1 MKFRMNIIGLGL
13 SALILF
19 VMGCG
24 DQSNFQP
31 ANYEPASDNQYNAED
46 PDLFDD
52 SFVTPYACQKASSSQ
67 ISVVNQGNAKKNT
80 FLQQCAQA
88 TSGSAWCNQLVRP
101 NPDSISIFRCTYGN
115 NQVHQLINPNQNT
128 WKNAFNAVR
137 LIQELE
143 QKGFRVQ
150 LIYNWWR
157 PEPYNKNVGGAAG
170 RHPFGTSVDVRFY
183 TNAEA
188 NRAFDE
194 LCKYRKQGRIR
205 AIGHYGTN
213 ALHFGIGD
221 STGNTW
227 GRSCP

>member
-1 MKFRMNIIGLGL
+1 MKFRMNIIGLGIAVL
-13 SALILF
+13 TLF

-24 DQSNFQP
+24 DPSHFQP
-31 ANYEPASDNQYNAED
+31 INHESQSEDPYNVED

-52 SFVTPYACQKASSSQ
+52 SFVVPFACKKASSSQ
-67 ISVVNQGNAKKNT
+67 VQVVNQGNAKKDS
-80 FLQQCAQA
+80 FLRGCAQA
-88 TSGSAWCNQLVRP
+88 TGGSSWCNQLVRP
-101 NPDSISIFRCTYGN
+101 NPDSRSIFQCTYGN
-115 NQVHQLINPNQNT
+115 NQVHQLINPDEKT
-128 WKNAFNAVR
+128 WKHAFNAAK

-143 QKGFRVQ
+143 QKGFRVK
-150 LIYNWWR
+150 IVYNWWR

-170 RHPFGTSVDVRFY
+170 RHPFGTSVDVRFF

-188 NRAFDE
+188 NGAFDE

-221 STGNTW
+221 AVGNTW
-227 GRSCP
+227 GRNCP